1 MTSIKG
7 QICCHFHECVDG
19 SSLSQPYS
27 CFRVF
32 LYEVA
37 EKGKHFPSSTPVPLM
52 HTRGI
57 NEMLAYVLSRRN
69 QQLLT
74 GMFLGFT

>member
-7 QICCHFHECVDG
+7 QICCHFQEFVDG
-19 SSLSQPYS
+19 SSPSQAHS
-27 CFRVF
+27 RFHGIF
-32 LYEVA
+32 HEVK
-37 EKGKHFPSSTPVPLM
+37 EKGKHFLSSTLVSLM
-52 HTRGI
+52 HMLRI
-57 NEMLAYVLSRRN
+57 NEMLAYVLSCRS